1 MLGSHRG
8 GKLMSVVEW
17 WASVRNILKLR
28 LMYLGVVV
36 FAAGYLV
43 LLYSV
48 VLGEIRGVTGLAAVL
63 MATGLL
69 VIAVLGVLLTRVWA
83 QMRGLL

>member
-1 MLGSHRG
+1 
-8 GKLMSVVEW
+8 MSVVEW